1 MSEQSS
7 LSDVYAVVDKAKKKN
22 SAGAIEEQKK
32 STRPVR
38 VHDYEEID
46 ENLPPAIPPYHSNVV
61 TSSSSSPVKKTVA
74 QHSQSVATTTIDSN
88 R

>member
-1 MSEQSS
+1 V
-7 LSDVYAVVDKAKKKN
+7 SDVYAVVDKAKKKN
-22 SAGAIEEQKK
+22 STGAIEEQKK

-46 ENLPPAIPPYHSNVV
+46 ENLPPAVPPAVSPYHSDVL

-74 QHSQSVATTTIDSN
+74 QHSQSVATTVNSN